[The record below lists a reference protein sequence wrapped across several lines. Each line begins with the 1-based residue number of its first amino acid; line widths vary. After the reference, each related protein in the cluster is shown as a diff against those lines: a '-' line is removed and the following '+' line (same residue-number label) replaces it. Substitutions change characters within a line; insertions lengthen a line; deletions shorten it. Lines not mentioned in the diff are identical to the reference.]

1 LEGICRALPSR
12 RGDVL
17 VPYAKIAIEMRGAVG
32 LIRLNDP
39 ATLNAVSVPMIK
51 ELNSAIDALAGS
63 ARAILLTGTGR
74 AFCSG
79 ANLGED
85 AEYSD
90 FGLSLE
96 QHVNPLMTRLRNLP
110 VPWISAVRG
119 AAAGFG
125 CSLALA
131 ADLVLA
137 SDTAYFLQAF
147 ARMALVPD
155 GGSSYLLARTIG
167 RARAMEMMLLGD
179 RVPAAQA
186 LDWGLINRLVPDS
199 DLDTAAFD
207 LAERL
212 AKGPTKTLGMIRKL
226 AWTAIDAD
234 WPTALQTERE
244 MQKIAGQSSDCRRAI
259 AAFLEKRPAHF
270 TGEA

>member
-1 LEGICRALPSR
+1 
-12 RGDVL
+12 
-17 VPYAKIAIEMRGAVG
+17 VPYAKIAIEIRGTVG

-39 ATLNAVSVPMIK
+39 ATLNAVSVAMIE
-51 ELNSAIDALAGS
+51 ELNHAIDELAGS
-63 ARAILLTGTGR
+63 TRAILLTGTGR
-74 AFCSG
+74 SFCSG
-79 ANLGED
+79 ANLSGD
-85 AEYSD
+85 PPYAD

-96 QHVNPLMTRLRNLP
+96 QHINPLMTRLRNLP

-131 ADLVLA
+131 ADLVVA

-155 GGSSYLLARTIG
+155 GGASYLLARTIG

-179 RVPAAQA
+179 RVPAAKA
-186 LDWGLINRLVPDS
+186 LDWGLISRMVPDT
-199 DLDTAAFD
+199 DLDTAAFE

-234 WPTALQTERE
+234 WFTALQSERE
-244 MQKIAGQSSDCRRAI
+244 QQKIAGQSADCREAVT
-259 AAFLEKRPAHF
+259 AFLEKRAVNF
-270 TGEA
+270 IGK

>member
-1 LEGICRALPSR
+1 MT
-12 RGDVL
+12 
-17 VPYAKIAIEMRGAVG
+17 YAKIAIEMRDAVG
-32 LIRLNDP
+32 VIRLNDP
-39 ATLNAVSVPMIK
+39 ATLNAVSAVMAE
-51 ELNSAIDALAGS
+51 ELNSAVDELAVQ

-74 AFCSG
+74 AFSSG
-79 ANLGED
+79 ANLSD
-85 AEYSD
+85 DPDFSD
-90 FGLSLE
+90 FGLGLE
-96 QHVNPLMTRLRNLP
+96 LYVNPLMTRLRNLP
-110 VPWISAVRG
+110 IPWISAVRG

-131 ADLVLA
+131 ADLVVA
-137 SDTAYFLQAF
+137 SDTAFFLQAF
-147 ARMALVPD
+147 ARMALMPD

-179 RVPAAQA
+179 RVPAAKA
-186 LDWGLINRLVPDS
+186 LDWGLISRVVPDA

-234 WPTALQTERE
+234 WPTALQSERAS
-244 MQKIAGQSSDCRRAI
+244 QKIAGQSADCREAVT
-259 AAFLEKRPAHF
+259 AFLEKRPAVF
-270 TGEA
+270 VGK

>member
-1 LEGICRALPSR
+1 M
-12 RGDVL
+12 
-17 VPYAKIAIEMRGAVG
+17 PYEKIAIEMRGAVG

-39 ATLNAVSVPMIK
+39 ATLNAVSVQMVE
-51 ELNSAIDALAGS
+51 ELSSAIGELSGS
-63 ARAILLTGTGR
+63 ARAILLSGTGR

-79 ANLGED
+79 ANLSAD
-85 AEYSD
+85 PNFSD

-96 QHVNPLMTRLRNLP
+96 KYVNPLMTRLRNLP

-131 ADLVLA
+131 ADLVIA

-179 RVPAAQA
+179 RVPAAKA
-186 LDWGLINRLVPDS
+186 LEWGLISRVMPDS
-199 DLDTAAFD
+199 DLDSAAFE

-212 AKGPTKTLGMIRKL
+212 AKGPTKSLGLIRKL
-226 AWTAIDAD
+226 AWTAIEAD
-234 WPTALQTERE
+234 WSTALQNERE
-244 MQKIAGQSSDCRRAI
+244 SQKAAGQSADCKEAV
-259 AAFLEKRPAHF
+259 AAFLEKRRPCF
-270 TGEA
+270 TGE

>member
-1 LEGICRALPSR
+1 
-12 RGDVL
+12 
-17 VPYAKIAIEMRGAVG
+17 MRGAVC

-39 ATLNAVSVPMIK
+39 ATLNAVSVPMVE
-51 ELNSAIDALAGS
+51 ELNSAIAEFAGT
-63 ARAILLTGTGR
+63 ARTLVLTGAGR
-74 AFCSG
+74 AFSSG
-79 ANLGED
+79 ANLSQD
-85 AEYSD
+85 PDYSD

-110 VPWISAVRG
+110 IPWISAVRG

-131 ADLVLA
+131 ADLVVA
-137 SDTAYFLQAF
+137 SDTAFFVQAF

-179 RVPAAQA
+179 RVPAAKA
-186 LDWGLINRLVPDS
+186 LDWGLISRVVPDS

-212 AKGPTKTLGMIRKL
+212 AKGPTKTLGLIRKL

-234 WPTALQTERE
+234 WPAALQTERE
-244 MQKIAGQSSDCRRAI
+244 SQKIAGQSADCREAV
-259 AAFLEKRPAHF
+259 AAFLEKRAAHF
-270 TGEA
+270 TGK